1 MRYLLLL
8 VVLLTLNSCGIGE
21 ANRRNYII
29 SHSIVEEP
37 IGEGEQE
44 EIIPDLEL

>member
-1 MRYLLLL
+1 MKYLLLL

-29 SHSIVEEP
+29 SHSSIVEEP
-37 IGEGEQE
+37 IG
-44 EIIPDLEL
+44 